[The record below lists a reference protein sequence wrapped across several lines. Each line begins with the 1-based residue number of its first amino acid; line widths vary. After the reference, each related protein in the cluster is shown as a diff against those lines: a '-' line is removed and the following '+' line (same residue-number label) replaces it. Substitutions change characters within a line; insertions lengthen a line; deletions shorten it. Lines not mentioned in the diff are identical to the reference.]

1 MSALCQKR
9 TLVHLFDHL
18 VGRDQKLRMKL
29 QAERFGCLEVD
40 HELKLDG
47 LNHWEIAWLFALEDS
62 PGIEAGLM
70 KGLGDDS
77 NTATDQVCR

>member
-9 TLVHLFDHL
+9 THAAQQLGSLFDHL

-70 KGLGDDS
+70 KGLGDAGAI
-77 NTATDQVCR
+77 TH